1 MANYPS
7 YYPNNQMGMYQS
19 PVYNPQYQNYQS
31 YQPQYQQN
39 MLPTQMSGTPQQ
51 QVQQMP
57 VGLNGRFVD
66 DFSTLN
72 ANDVPMDGNG
82 AVFIKRDA
90 SEIQWRNWAANG
102 TIVTTSY
109 KPILEQNNQEG
120 TNIPQMDLN
129 TLYEDVK
136 ALRGEITERFDR
148 LEKSMANSNTKAGNP
163 RSKKEADSE

>member
-7 YYPNNQMGMYQS
+7 YYPNNQI
-19 PVYNPQYQNYQS
+19 PT
-31 YQPQYQQN
+31 YQPMYGNQFQNFQPPYQQN
-39 MLPTQMSGTPQQ
+39 MAGAQMQAPQQ
-51 QVQQMP
+51 QFQQMP
-57 VGLNGRFVD
+57 VGLNGRIVD

-82 AVFIKRDA
+82 AVFIKRDS

-109 KPILEQNNQEG
+109 KPILEQNKQEG
-120 TNIPQMDLN
+120 TNIPQTDLN

-136 ALRGEITERFDR
+136 ALREEITERFDR
-148 LEKSMANSNTKAGNP
+148 LEKSMTNPTTKT
-163 RSKKEADSE
+163 SSSKTKKEIIDE

>member
-7 YYPNNQMGMYQS
+7 YYPNNQM
-19 PVYNPQYQNYQS
+19 PT
-31 YQPQYQQN
+31 YQPMYGNQFQNFQPPYQQN
-39 MLPTQMSGTPQQ
+39 MAQPQMQAPQQ
-51 QVQQMP
+51 QFQQMP
-57 VGLNGRFVD
+57 VGLNGRIVD

-109 KPILEQNNQEG
+109 KPILEQKNQDG
-120 TNIPQMDLN
+120 TNIPKMDFN
-129 TLYEDVK
+129 GLYEDVK

-148 LEKSMANSNTKAGNP
+148 LEKSINVPTVKTGGRA
-163 RSKKEADSE
+163 KKEADSE

>member
-7 YYPNNQMGMYQS
+7 YYPNNQMNGYQPMYGQ
-19 PVYNPQYQNYQS
+19 QYQGF
-31 YQPQYQQN
+31 QPQFQQQN
-39 MLPTQMSGTPQQ
+39 ILPAQMSGTPQQ
-51 QVQQMP
+51 QIQQMP
-57 VGLNGRFVD
+57 AGLNGRIVD
-66 DFSTLN
+66 DFSVLN

-109 KPILEQNNQEG
+109 KPILEQNNQES
-120 TNIPQMDLN
+120 TNIPQLDFN
-129 TLYEDVK
+129 GLYEDVK

-148 LEKSMANSNTKAGNP
+148 LEKSMTNPMSKTGSARTKKGVEAN
-163 RSKKEADSE
+163 E

>member
-7 YYPNNQMGMYQS
+7 YYPNNQM
-19 PVYNPQYQNYQS
+19 PT
-31 YQPQYQQN
+31 YQPMYGNQFQNFQPPYQQQN
-39 MLPTQMSGTPQQ
+39 MVQTQMQAPQQ
-51 QVQQMP
+51 QFQQMP
-57 VGLNGRFVD
+57 VGLNGRIVD
-66 DFSTLN
+66 DFSVLN

-109 KPILEQNNQEG
+109 KPILEQNNKEG
-120 TNIPQMDLN
+120 TNIPQMDFN
-129 TLYEDVK
+129 GLYEDVK

-148 LEKSMANSNTKAGNP
+148 LEKSINTPAAKTNGRAK
-163 RSKKEADSE
+163 READAE

>member
-7 YYPNNQMGMYQS
+7 YYPNNQMPTYQPMYG
-19 PVYNPQYQNYQS
+19 NQYQNF
-31 YQPQYQQN
+31 QPPYQQN
-39 MLPTQMSGTPQQ
+39 MVQNQIQPPQQ
-51 QVQQMP
+51 QFQQMS

-66 DFSTLN
+66 DFSTLS
-72 ANDVPMDGNG
+72 ANDVPMDGSG

-109 KPILEQNNQEG
+109 KPILEKNNQECA
-120 TNIPQMDLN
+120 NIPQMDLN

-148 LEKSMANSNTKAGNP
+148 LEKSINSPTAKTSGKV
-163 RSKKEADSE
+163 KKEVDSE